1 MEGEKAS
8 KLFSLK
14 EVEEH
19 NSSNKTEKSVWLVI
33 HDQVFDVTKFL
44 DEVIMTSGRELM
56 DPAEKT
62 HAFKEYFMII
72 SWTVVRA

>member
-1 MEGEKAS
+1 MEEEKKSDS

-19 NSSNKTEKSVWLVI
+19 NTSSSSQSEKSVWLVI

-44 DEVIMTSGRELM
+44 DEV
-56 DPAEKT
+56 
-62 HAFKEYFMII
+62 
-72 SWTVVRA
+72 

>member
-44 DEVIMTSGRELM
+44 DEV
-56 DPAEKT
+56 
-62 HAFKEYFMII
+62 
-72 SWTVVRA
+72 

>member
-19 NSSNKTEKSVWLVI
+19 NSSNKSEKSVWLVI

-44 DEVIMTSGRELM
+44 DEVYYSLSIYLVNIE
-56 DPAEKT
+56 
-62 HAFKEYFMII
+62 I
-72 SWTVVRA
+72 V